1 MTVTWWKRSMFLKS
15 RTSKPTGSDNSP
27 IKTHPR
33 RHCYGGW
40 KVHQRRNIRRNSII
54 HKFPLPM
61 APPTTFQERLL
72 ENPRETGKLCMQ
84 RNWPTMYAS
93 RRPYWLTPILPAL
106 TWNTVKFFSSSF
118 FCRNSAVFFYNDI
131 EVTLLVTPW
140 SGGELPS
147 ILDFIQRYK
156 YSFFGS
162 HHGLKK
168 IISSYF
174 HVFFRKFLKVP
185 YTLKKIL
192 YGIFFTKNPNMALKM
207 V

>member
-40 KVHQRRNIRRNSII
+40 KVHQQRNIRRNSII

-61 APPTTFQERLL
+61 VPPTTFQERLL
-72 ENPRETGKLCMQ
+72 ENPRETGELCMQ

-118 FCRNSAVFFYNDI
+118 LSEFYRFFLQWHRGNFISDPLKWRGACINIGFYTK
-131 EVTLLVTPW
+131 VQVLFFRQSPW
-140 SGGELPS
+140 S
-147 ILDFIQRYK
+147 
-156 YSFFGS
+156 
-162 HHGLKK
+162 
-168 IISSYF
+168 
-174 HVFFRKFLKVP
+174 
-185 YTLKKIL
+185 
-192 YGIFFTKNPNMALKM
+192 
-207 V
+207 